1 MNHIAERN
9 FLKAQILD
17 LDRLLGLT
25 GDDPLMSPGLV
36 SRKQQMEQRL
46 AQLPTQVR
54 TPQAIL
60 YFAGGPVRGSQGI
73 DAQFA
78 SKMLDAVQDIAT
90 AEFLHR
96 KHGALGSRGRLP
108 GAPEARLLL
117 TALPRGSF
125 GLELKQADASDLI
138 ANQQLGDALQHMAD
152 LVSAAG
158 ESDAAYETALGE
170 APLRV
175 LPKLR
180 VFFDT
185 LQQSGAQLRLV
196 TGDREIA
203 LDDRRV
209 ASGVERVRATEADE
223 ETVTLSG
230 SFRGATLNTWRF
242 DFTLDGGEAISGRLS
257 DELTETEVGEMLALV
272 NQPAIGEFRR
282 GKLQP
287 RGGTPRWSYE
297 LLSLSPR
304 PAALAT

>member
-1 MNHIAERN
+1 MNLVAERQFLQSQIAE
-9 FLKAQILD
+9 LD
-17 LDRLLGLT
+17 HLIGLT
-25 GDDPLMSPGLV
+25 GDHPLMGPGLL
-36 SRKQQMEQRL
+36 SRKQEMEERL
-46 AQLPTQVR
+46 AELPAYTR

-73 DAQFA
+73 EAQFA

-185 LQQSGAQLRLV
+185 LQQNGAQLRLV

-209 ASGVERVRATEADE
+209 ASGVERVRATESDE
-223 ETVTLSG
+223 ETVSLSG
-230 SFRGATLNTWRF
+230 TFRGATLNTWRF

-257 DELTETEVGEMLALV
+257 DELIEIQVSEMLARV

-282 GKLQP
+282 GKLRP

-297 LLSLSPR
+297 LLSLSAR
-304 PAALAT
+304 PATLTA